1 MGLGS
6 EVFGQDNLLIG
17 TSIYDKTGI
26 RMKSPHS
33 GLYFFLLFQK
43 NDTDCLFGQSVSGQF
58 NLNKSDTKV
67 ALTYPT
73 IPCWK
78 AYWFLPDG
86 YGPRR
91 SWFCYSFLPNPGSQN
106 V

>member
-17 TSIYDKTGI
+17 ISIYDKTEI

-43 NDTDCLFGQSVSGQF
+43 NDTDCLFGQSVSDQF

-73 IPCWK
+73 TLRWK
-78 AYWFLPDG
+78 AYWFHPAG

-91 SWFCYSFLPNPGSQN
+91 SSLCYSFLPNQGSQN
-106 V
+106 G